1 MLFLTLLSSSPALSP
16 FAPALTS
23 TRSTPSSGGKRT
35 CCVRSGVLASVG
47 SFSSWGLSL
56 PFPQAYSALMTVPTI
71 VVAVQKRGLGASL
84 LGGGLG

>member
-1 MLFLTLLSSSPALSP
+1 M
-16 FAPALTS
+16 
-23 TRSTPSSGGKRT
+23 
-35 CCVRSGVLASVG
+35 RSGVLASVG